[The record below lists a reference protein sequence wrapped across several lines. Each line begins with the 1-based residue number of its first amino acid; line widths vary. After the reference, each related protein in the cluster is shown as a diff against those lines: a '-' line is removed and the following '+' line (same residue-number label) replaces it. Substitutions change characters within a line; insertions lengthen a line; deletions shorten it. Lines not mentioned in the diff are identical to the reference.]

1 MEISQYLIISEGK
14 KKFNPN
20 VKLVKS
26 LKGTMPSNA
35 IALKLKIDIPD
46 SLFKRPQLQAS
57 IKINEED
64 VAKPEINAAVLDNIK
79 EVFKQQLGVDV
90 KIQHIQ
96 PDLELANYN
105 VEMKK
110 FLRKKSPSR

>member
-1 MEISQYLIISEGK
+1 MNINQYLIISEGK
-14 KKFNPN
+14 AKFSKPN
-20 VKLVKS
+20 VRLVKT
-26 LKGTMPSNA
+26 LKGKMPSNA
-35 IALKLKIDIPD
+35 IALKLNLQIPD
-46 SLFKRPQLQAS
+46 SIFKRPQLEAS

-64 VAKPEINAAVLDNIK
+64 ISKPLINASVLDNIS

-90 KIQHIQ
+90 KIQHVQ

-110 FLRKKSPSR
+110 FLKKK

>member
-1 MEISQYLIISEGK
+1 MQINQYLIISEGK
-14 KKFNPN
+14 KRWSHN
-20 VKLVKS
+20 VKLVKT

-35 IALKLKIDIPD
+35 IAIKLNLNIPD
-46 SLFKRPQLQAS
+46 SMFKKPMLEAS

-64 VAKPEINAAVLDNIK
+64 ITKPIITAEVLDNIK
-79 EVFKQQLGVDV
+79 EVFQQRLGVDV
-90 KIQHIQ
+90 TLQHVQ

-110 FLRKKSPSR
+110 YLKGKK

>member
-1 MEISQYLIISEGK
+1 MKKMEIDQYLIISAGK
-14 KKFNPN
+14 KNAN
-20 VKLVKS
+20 VKLVKT

-35 IALKLKIDIPD
+35 VALKLNISIPD
-46 SLFKRPQLQAS
+46 SIFKRPQLQAS

-64 VAKPEINAAVLDNIK
+64 ISKPIINSVVIDNIA

-90 KIQHIQ
+90 TIQHVQ

-105 VEMKK
+105 IEMKK
-110 FLRKKSPSR
+110 FLKE